1 MVELFTGRVLIDVG
15 LPKNGDIY
23 QASSSAGARGSGI
36 EVGETTWTNVPPG
49 RKMGAHKLMVIAQ
62 YGPYIA

>member
-1 MVELFTGRVLIDVG
+1 MWKAVVELFTGRVLIDVG

-36 EVGETTWTNVPPG
+36 EVGETPWTNVPPG
-49 RKMGAHKLMVIAQ
+49 
-62 YGPYIA
+62 